1 MNVFLYFTY
10 FISNSIGGTVRKYCL
25 DMAFQMDF
33 KYLEDVISSF
43 TWVPNDS
50 DHGCKKL
57 ELGKSENNVN
67 EYMKVCICNELP
79 CNNGKHHRTDINFIF
94 PIIMMLLLALN

>member
-1 MNVFLYFTY
+1 M
-10 FISNSIGGTVRKYCL
+10 IGGTVRKYCL

-43 TWVPNDS
+43 SWIPNDS
-50 DHGCKKL
+50 DLGCKKL
-57 ELGKSENNVN
+57 ELGKSEKNAI

-79 CNNGKHHRTDINFIF
+79 CNNGEDLNHHANINLIV
-94 PIIMMLLLALN
+94 PIIMMLRLTLN